1 MHSSWA
7 TSKTR
12 TQTLDSDPVKP
23 GPRKTWSLKNQ
34 DHKNLDHEKCGKQ
47 LDTEKKIVRSHNI
60 IY

>member
-47 LDTEKKIVRSHNI
+47 LDTEKRL
-60 IY
+60 